1 MREERGVEPVRQMVQ
16 EDRLVSLVGH
26 GHLVNR
32 APLQLVLLAME
43 RTRSRNESAPLPTHF
58 VCPW

>member
-43 RTRSRNESAPLPTHF
+43 RTRS
-58 VCPW
+58 